1 MAKTRMPRDDN
12 SQSIPVLRFRTGGA
26 QALSISDTAA
36 RSNAFSGG
44 TRVITLTTTVAA
56 HFETG
61 GSSVTAT
68 TSSNYIPAG
77 IPFDMA
83 LGADLSDTDGYHT
96 HISIILA
103 SGSGTAYISEREQMV
118 LSVSGLRLSLTSAGL
133 EAGEGVETV
142 IDFYNLLTA
151 QNGDLLITQD
161 DKQLLLNSQ
170 RFLLTQGEIFLTT
183 EQDDF
188 LLLN

>member
-1 MAKTRMPRDDN
+1 
-12 SQSIPVLRFRTGGA
+12 
-26 QALSISDTAA
+26 
-36 RSNAFSGG
+36 
-44 TRVITLTTTVAA
+44 
-56 HFETG
+56 
-61 GSSVTAT
+61 
-68 TSSNYIPAG
+68 
-77 IPFDMA
+77 
-83 LGADLSDTDGYHT
+83 
-96 HISIILA
+96 
-103 SGSGTAYISEREQMV
+103 MV

-161 DKQLLLNSQ
+161 DKQLLLNLR

-188 LLLN
+188 LLLQ

>member
-1 MAKTRMPRDDN
+1 
-12 SQSIPVLRFRTGGA
+12 
-26 QALSISDTAA
+26 
-36 RSNAFSGG
+36 
-44 TRVITLTTTVAA
+44 
-56 HFETG
+56 
-61 GSSVTAT
+61 
-68 TSSNYIPAG
+68 
-77 IPFDMA
+77 
-83 LGADLSDTDGYHT
+83 
-96 HISIILA
+96 
-103 SGSGTAYISEREQMV
+103 MV

-133 EAGEGVETV
+133 EAGEGAETV

>member
-1 MAKTRMPRDDN
+1 
-12 SQSIPVLRFRTGGA
+12 
-26 QALSISDTAA
+26 
-36 RSNAFSGG
+36 
-44 TRVITLTTTVAA
+44 
-56 HFETG
+56 
-61 GSSVTAT
+61 
-68 TSSNYIPAG
+68 
-77 IPFDMA
+77 
-83 LGADLSDTDGYHT
+83 
-96 HISIILA
+96 
-103 SGSGTAYISEREQMV
+103 MV

-188 LLLN
+188 LLVN